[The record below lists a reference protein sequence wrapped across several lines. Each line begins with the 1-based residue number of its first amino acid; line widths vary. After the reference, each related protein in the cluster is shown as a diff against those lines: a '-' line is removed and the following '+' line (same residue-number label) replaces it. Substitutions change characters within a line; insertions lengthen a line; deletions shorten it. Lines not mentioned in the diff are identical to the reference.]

1 MVDTLVAFSDTVP
14 SEAAITEIRSDI
26 FRTL

>member
-14 SEAAITEIRSDI
+14 RKAAITEIKSVI
-26 FRTL
+26 YRTL